1 MNTTEKNKTK
11 TITIRINEDLHKSL
25 NDQAISESK
34 TTSNLIRDILYN
46 SNEINF
52 KSGIN
57 QYEELHRRILLLN
70 EVVTKNTEI
79 AQKNLSYFNDIAF
92 TLNKRI
98 EDVSNQVDSFSRSKV
113 ERIGMMN
120 VLSYMAFISSIF
132 LFVVMAFVF

>member
-70 EVVTKNTEI
+70 EVVVKNTEI
-79 AQKNLSYFNDIAF
+79 AQKNLNYFNDIAF